1 MGSFG
6 MGILLAHHQ
15 TKSHHRHA
23 ETSADIISTETA
35 NHILVVWV
43 SQILSCHVWCGAAAA
58 GGGVIFLRANFS
70 HLANC
75 DFCAPHPMSLPP
87 SHERKGHRAK
97 LISLILVA

>member
-58 GGGVIFLRANFS
+58 GGGLFFYVPTSPILQTVTFV
-70 HLANC
+70 HLT
-75 DFCAPHPMSLPP
+75 P
-87 SHERKGHRAK
+87 
-97 LISLILVA
+97 